1 MDFVTRNTHSNT
13 DSNIQTNINNGP
25 VTTAHN
31 IPYVGGTSETIAL
44 TQQPYNIGVARKP
57 ITTLRRLL
65 TNRDLTKPRR
75 RRQRERQKNNRFNEQ
90 KNNSARAS
98 RFFVHSFA
106 FTAQLRREMTKLE
119 RILLSSAPAKIPFF

>member
-1 MDFVTRNTHSNT
+1 MSDGTLTVTPILTFKPTSTLALLR
-13 DSNIQTNINNGP
+13 QR
-25 VTTAHN
+25 TT

-75 RRQRERQKNNRFNEQ
+75 RRQRERQKKNSRFNEQ
-90 KNNSARAS
+90 NNNSARA

-106 FTAQLRREMTKLE
+106 FTAQLRREMTK
-119 RILLSSAPAKIPFF
+119 F